1 LGAILAFSAFWHLEK
16 SISCV
21 FSIPVNIPIPSA
33 GTINSPINTV
43 YFSQDWAAEPLDSYQ
58 KILHYARTTKTQT
71 GVAAYLDRRN
81 YPCGL
86 KATPDQLASLQ
97 LQRHE
102 TLPEWNY
109 TIKPQL

>member
-1 LGAILAFSAFWHLEK
+1 
-16 SISCV
+16 
-21 FSIPVNIPIPSA
+21 
-33 GTINSPINTV
+33 
-43 YFSQDWAAEPLDSYQ
+43 LDSYQ
-58 KILHYARTTKTQT
+58 KILNYVRTTKTQT
-71 GVAAYLDRRN
+71 GLTVTAYLDRRN

-86 KATPDQLASLQ
+86 KPTAEQVASLR

>member
-1 LGAILAFSAFWHLEK
+1 MTVALYPTGASKWNPIEHRLFSEVSRNW
-16 SISCV
+16 
-21 FSIPVNIPIPSA
+21 A
-33 GTINSPINTV
+33 G
-43 YFSQDWAAEPLDSYQ
+43 EPLDSYQ
-58 KILHYARTTKTQT
+58 KILNYARTTQTQT
-71 GVAAYLDRRN
+71 GLQVTAYLDRRF

-86 KATPDQLASLQ
+86 KPTPDQMPSLR